1 MRIINSPPAC
11 LPLIVCRNICHGWKQ
26 PCQVKPAK
34 YMKALV
40 QRVSR
45 GSVTIDAET
54 VGSIGCGFVVLL
66 GVRHDDTTEDAK
78 QLASKT
84 AALRVFRDDADK
96 MNLSLMDIGG
106 QALVI
111 SQFTLYADTR
121 KGNRPSF
128 VRAGEP
134 VLAESLYDEYVK
146 RLGESLGPGNIAT
159 GRFGAMMEV
168 EIVNDGP
175 VTVELSTD
183 TK

>member
-1 MRIINSPPAC
+1 
-11 LPLIVCRNICHGWKQ
+11 
-26 PCQVKPAK
+26 
-34 YMKALV
+34 MKALV

-66 GVRHDDTTEDAK
+66 GVRHGDTTEDAK

-128 VRAGEP
+128 VRAAEP

-146 RLGESLGPGNIAT
+146 RLGESLGPENIAT